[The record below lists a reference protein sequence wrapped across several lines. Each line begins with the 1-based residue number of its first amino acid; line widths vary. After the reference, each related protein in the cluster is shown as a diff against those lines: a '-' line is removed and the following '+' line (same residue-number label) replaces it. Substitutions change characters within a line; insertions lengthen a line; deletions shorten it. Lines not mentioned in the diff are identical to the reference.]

1 MKIMAHRTKHL
12 YRRGAKKRELRS
24 FKHKYGRK
32 GAYIYGAVVGKV
44 KRERAKKTS
53 QTHNKA

>member
-1 MKIMAHRTKHL
+1 MAHRTKHL
-12 YRRGAKKRELRS
+12 YKHGAKKKELRS

-44 KRERAKKTS
+44 KREMSHKK
-53 QTHNKA
+53 HRHIVHRHER